1 MSVNADS
8 VQNSLTP
15 EEDAALTEV
24 LGYLNFSSGAADA
37 RFQKNLDRLNRWLV
51 PAEIQEAELSA
62 GRPALCSLL
71 ETRLDSLAKISAAF
85 RNSDQARAVLS
96 LVFDKVLSAYRR
108 HHADL
113 LFHVLPE
120 DFWQAFFVARVT
132 EAVLL
137 QGAPWNDVERITA
150 GTLKHL
156 NDFLG
161 HRPVAI
167 LETGQQMQ
175 PYAHERFRPVPLFIK
190 GAGVAA
196 GRYHELVVNALE
208 ILGEMPLDILS
219 SAYFDP
225 VMVDELA
232 LDLRAYDHGHPVYKR
247 TNYTFGEWDPHCLDV
262 SGRYRRFVV
271 RVVILDALR
280 DWMQQAD
287 NVPADERVR
296 EAAAVLAGTMLM
308 ASSVSGSGPDTHD
321 SNVSLTSLLPK
332 IARQRDAFYS
342 RLLQTMKGKHADRLR
357 REAQQVQQP
366 FGKIRQHLN
375 LFLAHYGCRQMQRA
389 HLAYLYARM
398 GYADAAREQATIIPA
413 AATRFET
420 EIQLRLTLAQF
431 DLDRANIGVADAR
444 VAEVEELLHR
454 GIDCGA
460 IVDPWNILGF
470 QGQFPLFAAR
480 EDSVADP
487 RIDKLVGIM
496 DQVFNVYSRLLCEA
510 AAGGDEAHSTAIG
523 NRFGRLADFWDKFAT
538 TTVSDLPAVFGRESY
553 ESAVRVTK
561 ALLAWKR
568 EGVAAGDIGFW
579 KRHVEEFESP
589 RAYAIVVDLLL
600 KKKDAVASMNLL
612 IQWLSMSQ
620 TVALESGVY
629 SFCPLFMGWMNVI
642 LSRNDSSTWPLV
654 RKFFDYVEVNA
665 GEWGTIPALQRG
677 NTGELKLGDATAAR
691 RRPTPKPGDEEI
703 VGSDSFSPDDELY
716 AGADDETAN
725 DEDSLYGAAYENVV
739 FRDSAQDGHSSDT
752 MDDSNSQYDTDLDLL
767 ANPLE
772 SRMRFLVTISQAW
785 GGVAE
790 WLAGGMRSGLVPQPD
805 GLPFSG
811 PPTAE
816 QFEVLRHWE
825 ERNDAW
831 LADLG
836 SLMEDLAAWE
846 PLEPEG
852 DPDSL
857 GEFDRQSHVKFG
869 LLNSVISA
877 GVALSDTAR
886 VLKSLP
892 NAEVSPRH
900 RHDADEQVLNILLF
914 VSQRNS
920 TAVRQALPGLLK
932 QLSRRP
938 LLYVP
943 VDRGGRPKEILAAR
957 NLQSLIRTLLGQ
969 LPQLGLFRETW
980 HVLRTAYVMERT
992 SPPNGMSIT
1001 EFDRLLEA
1009 ALQSTLATI
1018 ISGTNAQGE
1027 PLPDATLLD
1036 VMGRLL
1042 ESYLRLWLKHSAT
1055 MRLSSVEVLKD
1066 QTTWRKVKSFITKYG
1081 SDLFHPRMLSMGNLR
1096 GIVQRGAEAYLN
1108 YLSENE
1114 DPLHPVK
1121 LLEDLDRTISRGEA
1135 AHLLETIL
1143 RCVVEKFDRF
1153 LEYNTTTTQSDYGEQ
1168 LHCLLD
1174 FLRHEADYERQ
1185 AWNLAPMELAHEM
1198 LSRLGRTAAA
1208 DRWRQDLEDKT
1219 SPLAKQFLNK
1229 LKRIEKKYGMRL
1241 PGVSDR
1247 LAERFIKPLALDR
1260 ILARVKPAL
1269 RDSRLGKES
1278 DDFRQLQAE
1287 TESYL
1292 STTLGSALE
1301 LQPWLQT
1308 LDEEVQEA
1316 EAEGTLSTD
1325 GSSAP
1330 PMLPRSVT
1338 IDLDDLE
1345 RQLDNW
1351 EKSLKDE

>member
-1 MSVNADS
+1 MSVIDDS
-8 VQNSLTP
+8 VQPSLTP
-15 EEDAALTEV
+15 DEDTALKEV
-24 LGYLNFSSGAADA
+24 LGYLNFSSGAADS
-37 RFQKNLDRLNRWLV
+37 RFQKNLDRLHRWLA
-51 PAEIQEAELSA
+51 PGDDGQPA
-62 GRPALCSLL
+62 GRPALYGLL
-71 ETRLDSLAKISAAF
+71 EARLAALAGSSPAF
-85 RNSDQARAVLS
+85 QNSDQARAVLA
-96 LVFDKVLSAYRR
+96 LVFDNVLPAYRR

-120 DFWQAFFVARVT
+120 DFYQPFFVARVV

-137 QGAPWNDVERITA
+137 QGAPWSEAERIAA
-150 GTLKHL
+150 GALKHL

-161 HRPVAI
+161 HRPVAV

-175 PYAHERFRPVPLFIK
+175 PYPHERFRPVPLFIK
-190 GAGVAA
+190 GAGAA
-196 GRYHELVVNALE
+196 SGRYHDLVENALE
-208 ILGEMPLDILS
+208 ILREMPADILS
-219 SAYFDP
+219 SAYFDLE
-225 VMVDELA
+225 MVDEMA

-262 SGRYRRFVV
+262 AGRYRRFVV

-280 DWMQQAD
+280 DWMGQAED
-287 NVPADERVR
+287 VPGDERVR

-357 REAQQVQQP
+357 REAQIVQQP
-366 FGKIRQHLN
+366 FGRIRQHLN
-375 LFLAHYGCRQMQRA
+375 LYLAHYGCRQMQRA
-389 HLAYLYARM
+389 HLAYLFARM
-398 GYADAAREQATIIPA
+398 GYADAARQQATIIPA

-431 DLDRANIGVADAR
+431 DLDRAQIAVADTR
-444 VAEVEELLHR
+444 VAEVEELLLR

-496 DQVFNVYSRLLCEA
+496 DQVFNVYSRLVCEA
-510 AAGGDEAHSTAIG
+510 AAAGDESLCTAIG
-523 NRFGRLADFWDKFAT
+523 GRFGRLADFWDKFAT

-561 ALLAWKR
+561 ALLAWHQKR
-568 EGVAAGDIGFW
+568 VAAGDIGFW
-579 KRHVEEFESP
+579 KRHVDEFESP

-600 KKKDAVASMNLL
+600 KKKDALAAMNLL

-620 TVALESGVY
+620 TVALESGIY
-629 SFCPLFMGWMNVI
+629 SFCPLFMGWMNVV
-642 LSRNDSSTWPLV
+642 LSRNDQSTWPLV
-654 RKFFDYVEVNA
+654 RKFFDYIEVNA
-665 GEWGTIPALQRG
+665 GEWGTIPSLQRG
-677 NTGELKLGDATAAR
+677 NTGELKLGDASSPR
-691 RRPTPKPGDEEI
+691 RRPASNPDDEGGA
-703 VGSDSFSPDDELY
+703 GSDSFFPDDELY
-716 AGADDETAN
+716 TGREDEPPGE
-725 DEDSLYGAAYENVV
+725 EDSLYGAAYENVV
-739 FRDSAQDGHSSDT
+739 FRDSAQDGHTGDT
-752 MDDSNSQYDTDLDLL
+752 MDDSTSQYDTDLDLI

-805 GLPFSG
+805 GPSSAG
-811 PPTAE
+811 PPTPE
-816 QFEVLRHWE
+816 QLEVLRHWE

-831 LADLG
+831 LTDLG
-836 SLMEDLAAWE
+836 GLMEDLAAWE
-846 PLEPEG
+846 PAEPEG

-886 VLKSLP
+886 VMKSLP
-892 NAEVSPRH
+892 ISELVH
-900 RHDADEQVLNILLF
+900 RRRSDADEQVLSVLRL
-914 VSQRNS
+914 VSRRDS
-920 TAVRQALPGLLK
+920 GGVRQALPNVLK
-932 QLSRRP
+932 HLSRRP

-943 VDRGGRPKEILAAR
+943 VDRGGRPKDILAAR
-957 NLQSLIRTLLGQ
+957 NLQSLIRSLLGQ
-969 LPQLGLFRETW
+969 LPQLGLFREAW

-1018 ISGTNAQGE
+1018 VSGTDADGK
-1027 PLPDATLLD
+1027 PLSDAKLLE
-1036 VMGRLL
+1036 VTARLL

-1055 MRLSSVEVLKD
+1055 MRLSSIEVLKD
-1066 QTTWRKVKSFITKYG
+1066 QTTWRKVKSFVKKYG

-1096 GIVQRGAEAYLN
+1096 GIVQRGAEAYLD

-1135 AHLLETIL
+1135 AFLLETIL
-1143 RCVVEKFDRF
+1143 RCIVEKFDRF

-1174 FLRHEADYERQ
+1174 FLRHEAEYERQ

-1198 LSRLGRTAAA
+1198 LSRLGRTTAA
-1208 DRWRQDLEDKT
+1208 DQWRADLENKT
-1219 SPLAKQFLNK
+1219 APLAKQFLQK
-1229 LKRIEKKYGMRL
+1229 LKRLEKKYGMRL

-1247 LAERFIKPLALDR
+1247 LSEKFVKPLALDR

-1269 RDSRLGKES
+1269 RDSRQGKES
-1278 DDFRQLQAE
+1278 ADFRQLQAE
-1287 TESYL
+1287 TEDYL

-1316 EAEGTLSTD
+1316 EADGTLPAD
-1325 GSSAP
+1325 GAP
-1330 PMLPRSVT
+1330 VAPMLPKPMV
-1338 IDLDDLE
+1338 IDLDDLQQ
-1345 RQLDNW
+1345 QLDNW
-1351 EKSLKDE
+1351 EKPRKDE